1 MRRRLCPCRCSRR
14 VRRRRR
20 VQVNFGQHV
29 VLTGSSPELGEWD
42 LGRSP
47 RMEWSEGRNGEHH
60 WSATV
65 ELPAGADVEYKFV
78 IDDPKQ

>member
-1 MRRRLCPCRCSRR
+1 MC
-14 VRRRRR
+14 
-20 VQVNFGQHV
+20 FGQNV
-29 VLTGSSPELGEWD
+29 LLTGSSPELGEWD
-42 LGRSP
+42 LSRAA

-60 WSATV
+60 WSASV